1 MEIHRKRRENATHF
15 RLAAVSQPS
24 RSRLAAVSP
33 PPRRRLAAV
42 SPPPRRLLAAVSPLL
57 SQLVMRGC
65 LVGNPDAINTG
76 SDRFFLE
83 YILLQS
89 TLPCAGGAGNPPF
102 SAPQGRTTRV
112 GCALFRRGAG
122 NPPAAWA
129 VRTTV
134 LAGRCEK
141 KTTQRSWPVHTCC
154 DGPLHAAH
162 RHRFQTQIYP
172 PQTQIYPTQIGSK
185 RM

>member
-42 SPPPRRLLAAVSPLL
+42 SPLL

-65 LVGNPDAINTG
+65 LVRNPDAINTD
-76 SDRFFLE
+76 SNRFFLE
-83 YILLQS
+83 YILVQS
-89 TLPCAGGAGNPPF
+89 ALPCAGGAGNPPF

-112 GCALFRRGAG
+112 GCALFRRGAV

-129 VRTTV
+129 ARPHDRPRGQVRK
-134 LAGRCEK
+134 EN
-141 KTTQRSWPVHTCC
+141 
-154 DGPLHAAH
+154 HAAFMAVAH
-162 RHRFQTQIYP
+162 
-172 PQTQIYPTQIGSK
+172 
-185 RM
+185 ML